1 MSAPT
6 SLLDDRRVVVCVG
19 TGGVGKTTVAAS
31 LALAAAQA
39 GRRVLVMTI
48 DPSRRLAQALG
59 IDADA
64 GAAGATLPIAASDA
78 TRGAQP
84 GTLTARVLDVQHVFD
99 HLVRTRSSSPEQA
112 ARIMNNR
119 IYRHFSASMAGSH
132 EYAAV
137 EALYDAYHDDAYDLV
152 VLDTPPSQNAV
163 DFLEAPQR
171 ILHFLQGKGLGESV
185 PGAGAAKA
193 ISKKLFDLGGSLVTR
208 AVSKVSGAETLQEVL
223 GFLHA
228 LTDLYDSFRARAEA
242 VGELLSRPDVAF
254 VLVGAPTPAQLS
266 ALGHFVGELNTHKI
280 SPRGFVLNR
289 VRPDPWAGFAE
300 SGVTAEAAGAKA
312 LGEAATAAGMPDA
325 LQACQD
331 AATDEYDRSRR
342 DAAFVGKLTRTVAPV
357 PVWTL
362 AERAGE
368 VDDRAALL
376 QLAHELAT
384 LQPQVAN
391 G

>member
-6 SLLDDRRVVVCVG
+6 SLLEGRRVVVCVG
-19 TGGVGKTTVAAS
+19 TGGVGKTTVAAG

-59 IDADA
+59 IDPAA
-64 GAAGATLPIAASDA
+64 GAAGAPLEVVAPTGDPQGRAGS
-78 TRGAQP
+78 
-84 GTLTARVLDVQHVFD
+84 LTARVLDVQYVFD
-99 HLVRTRSSSPEQA
+99 NLVRTRASSPAQA
-112 ARIMNNR
+112 ERIMNNR

-171 ILHFLQGKGLGESV
+171 ILHFLQGKGLADGV

-242 VGELLSRPDVAF
+242 VGKLLSRPDVAF
-254 VLVGAPTPAQLS
+254 VLVGAPSPAQLA
-266 ALGHFVGELNTHKI
+266 ALGHFVGELSAHKI

-289 VRPDPWAGFAE
+289 VRPDPYADFAG
-300 SGVTAEAAGAKA
+300 GPKGPGGA
-312 LGEAATAAGMPDA
+312 GEAALTEVFTAPEQRPA
-325 LQACQD
+325 LRACVE
-331 AATDEYDRSRR
+331 AANDEHARARR

-368 VDDRAALL
+368 ADDRGALL
-376 QLAHELAT
+376 QLAGELAR
-384 LQPQVAN
+384 LVPVEA
-391 G
+391 

>member
-6 SLLDDRRVVVCVG
+6 SLFEKRRVVVCVG
-19 TGGVGKTTVAAS
+19 TGGVGKTTVAAG

-59 IDADA
+59 IDLTAK
-64 GAAGATLPIAASDA
+64 AAGAPLPVVAPDGDPQSRAGS
-78 TRGAQP
+78 
-84 GTLTARVLDVQHVFD
+84 LTARVLDVQYVFD
-99 HLVRTRSSSPEQA
+99 NLVRTRASSPAQA
-112 ARIMNNR
+112 ERIMNNR

-171 ILHFLQGKGLGESV
+171 ILHFLQGKGLADGV

-242 VGELLSRPDVAF
+242 VGKLLSRPDVAF
-254 VLVGAPTPAQLS
+254 VLVGAPSPAQLA
-266 ALGHFVGELNTHKI
+266 ALGHFVGELSAHKI

-289 VRPDPWAGFAE
+289 VRPDPFADF
-300 SGVTAEAAGAKA
+300 SAADDARGA
-312 LGEAATAAGMPDA
+312 GEAALTRAFAAPEQRAA
-325 LQACQD
+325 LQVCVD
-331 AATDEYDRSRR
+331 AASDEHDRARR

-362 AERAGE
+362 PERAGE
-368 VDDRAALL
+368 ADDRGALL
-376 QLAHELAT
+376 QLAKELARLVPVT
-384 LQPQVAN
+384 A
-391 G
+391 